1 MTVPAGLR
9 ALFVAAVAV
18 QAAASPAPPA
28 ASGAAPT
35 FCAEWVEQSR
45 EGYERLTLFEDRT
58 LVWKRQRAGGEQ
70 MKKQRLT
77 PEEAK
82 FYCDYLRGDDI
93 WSSPED
99 LRSQIVG
106 DLVKESV
113 VTIARPDGS
122 RREIRFDEFS
132 AMTPESAALRSSLDG
147 LRGIFTAPLAPA
159 TRFTAENL
167 PAGTILKR
175 FDGVLFRVRR
185 VDAIKGVAELEG
197 VNEPY
202 SEFRKIED
210 LRFLFAPP
218 ERP

>member
-1 MTVPAGLR
+1 MSFVVALR
-9 ALFVAAVAV
+9 ILVAA
-18 QAAASPAPPA
+18 AAMAAPSSP
-28 ASGAAPT
+28 PT

-45 EGYERLTLFEDRT
+45 EGYERLTLFEDRN
-58 LVWKRQRAGGEQ
+58 LVWKRQQAGNEQ
-70 MKKQRLT
+70 LKRQRLT

-82 FYCDYLRGDDI
+82 FYCDYLRSDDI

-99 LRSQIVG
+99 LRSQVIG
-106 DLVKESV
+106 DLVKQSV
-113 VTIARPDGS
+113 VTLTRPDGS

-132 AMTPESAALRSSLDG
+132 AMTPQSAALRSSLDG
-147 LRGIFTAPLAPA
+147 LRRVFTAPLAPA
-159 TRFTAENL
+159 TRFTAENV
-167 PAGTILKR
+167 PPGTILKR

-185 VDAIKGVAELEG
+185 VDSLKGVVELEG

-202 SEFRKIED
+202 SEFRKLED

>member
-1 MTVPAGLR
+1 MSFAIALR
-9 ALFVAAVAV
+9 ALF
-18 QAAASPAPPA
+18 AAAAMTAAPTSP
-28 ASGAAPT
+28 PT

-58 LVWKRQRAGGEQ
+58 LVWKRQQAGGEQ
-70 MKKQRLT
+70 LKRQRLT

-82 FYCDYLRGDDI
+82 FYCDYLRSDDI

-99 LRSQIVG
+99 LRSQVIG
-106 DLVKESV
+106 DLVKQSV
-113 VTIARPDGS
+113 VKLTRPDGS
-122 RREIRFDEFS
+122 RHEIRFDEFS
-132 AMTPESAALRSSLDG
+132 AMTPQSAALRSSLDG
-147 LRGIFTAPLAPA
+147 LRRIFTAPLAPA
-159 TRFTAENL
+159 TRFTAENI
-167 PAGTILKR
+167 PPGTILKR

-185 VDAIKGVAELEG
+185 VDSLKGVVELEG

-202 SEFRKIED
+202 SEFRKLED

>member
-1 MTVPAGLR
+1 MSFAIALR
-9 ALFVAAVAV
+9 ALL
-18 QAAASPAPPA
+18 AAAAMTAAPTSP
-28 ASGAAPT
+28 PT

-58 LVWKRQRAGGEQ
+58 LVWKRQQAGGEQ
-70 MKKQRLT
+70 LKRQRLT

-82 FYCDYLRGDDI
+82 FYCDYLRSDDI

-99 LRSQIVG
+99 LRSQVIG
-106 DLVKESV
+106 DLVKQSIV
-113 VTIARPDGS
+113 KLTRPDGS
-122 RREIRFDEFS
+122 RHEIRFDEFS
-132 AMTPESAALRSSLDG
+132 AMTPQSAALRSSLDG
-147 LRGIFTAPLAPA
+147 LRRIFTAPLAPA
-159 TRFTAENL
+159 TRFTAENI
-167 PAGTILKR
+167 PPGTILKR

-185 VDAIKGVAELEG
+185 VDSLKGVVELEG

-202 SEFRKIED
+202 SEFRKLED

>member
-1 MTVPAGLR
+1 MSFVVALR
-9 ALFVAAVAV
+9 ILVAA
-18 QAAASPAPPA
+18 AAMAAPSSP
-28 ASGAAPT
+28 PT

-45 EGYERLTLFEDRT
+45 EGYERLRLFEDRN
-58 LVWKRQRAGGEQ
+58 LVWKRQQAGNEQ
-70 MKKQRLT
+70 LKRQRLT

-82 FYCDYLRGDDI
+82 FYCDYLRSDDI

-99 LRSQIVG
+99 LRSQVIG
-106 DLVKESV
+106 DLVKQSV
-113 VTIARPDGS
+113 VTLTRPDGS

-132 AMTPESAALRSSLDG
+132 AMTPQSAALRSSLDG
-147 LRGIFTAPLAPA
+147 LRRVFTAPLAPA
-159 TRFTAENL
+159 TRFTAENV
-167 PAGTILKR
+167 PPGTILKR

-185 VDAIKGVAELEG
+185 VDSLKGVVELEG

-202 SEFRKIED
+202 SEFRKLED

>member
-1 MTVPAGLR
+1 MSFVVALR
-9 ALFVAAVAV
+9 IL
-18 QAAASPAPPA
+18 AAAAAMAAPSSP
-28 ASGAAPT
+28 PT

-45 EGYERLTLFEDRT
+45 EGYERLTLFEDRN
-58 LVWKRQRAGGEQ
+58 LVWKRQQAGNEQ
-70 MKKQRLT
+70 LKRQRLT

-82 FYCDYLRGDDI
+82 FYCDYLRSDDI

-99 LRSQIVG
+99 LRSQVIG
-106 DLVKESV
+106 DLVKQSV
-113 VTIARPDGS
+113 VTLTRPDGS

-132 AMTPESAALRSSLDG
+132 AMTPQSAALRSSLDG
-147 LRGIFTAPLAPA
+147 LRRVFTAPLAPA
-159 TRFTAENL
+159 TRFTAENV
-167 PAGTILKR
+167 PPGTILKR

-185 VDAIKGVAELEG
+185 VDSLKGVVELEG

-202 SEFRKIED
+202 SEFRKLED

>member
-1 MTVPAGLR
+1 MSFAIALR
-9 ALFVAAVAV
+9 ALL
-18 QAAASPAPPA
+18 AAAAMTAAPTSP
-28 ASGAAPT
+28 PT

-58 LVWKRQRAGGEQ
+58 LVWKRQQAGGEQ
-70 MKKQRLT
+70 LKRQRLT

-82 FYCDYLRGDDI
+82 FYCDYLRSDDI

-99 LRSQIVG
+99 LRSQVIG
-106 DLVKESV
+106 DLVKQSV
-113 VTIARPDGS
+113 VKLTRPDGS
-122 RREIRFDEFS
+122 RHEIRFDEFS
-132 AMTPESAALRSSLDG
+132 AMTPQSAALRSSLDG
-147 LRGIFTAPLAPA
+147 LRRIFTAPLAPA
-159 TRFTAENL
+159 TRFTAENI
-167 PAGTILKR
+167 PPGTILKR

-185 VDAIKGVAELEG
+185 VDSLKGVVELEG

-202 SEFRKIED
+202 SEFRKLED

>member
-1 MTVPAGLR
+1 MSFAIALR
-9 ALFVAAVAV
+9 ALL
-18 QAAASPAPPA
+18 AAAAMMAAPTSP
-28 ASGAAPT
+28 PT

-58 LVWKRQRAGGEQ
+58 LVWKRQQAGGEQ
-70 MKKQRLT
+70 LKRQRLT

-82 FYCDYLRGDDI
+82 FYCDYLRSDDI

-99 LRSQIVG
+99 LRSQVIG
-106 DLVKESV
+106 DLVKQSV
-113 VTIARPDGS
+113 VKLTRPDGS
-122 RREIRFDEFS
+122 RHEIRFDEFS
-132 AMTPESAALRSSLDG
+132 AMTPQSAALRSSLDG
-147 LRGIFTAPLAPA
+147 LRRIFTAPLAPA
-159 TRFTAENL
+159 TRFTAENI
-167 PAGTILKR
+167 PPGTILKR

-185 VDAIKGVAELEG
+185 VDSLKGVVELEG

-202 SEFRKIED
+202 SEFRKLED